1 MKEAY
6 QSLEELRKDYESD
19 EEEKP
24 KHKLRKISEHVFTS
38 IAFPML
44 SQARNAE
51 NCMNKLPVPEIN
63 KWDAL
68 VKALSVP
75 GGILRHKNCTGQCLH
90 ELAFQVEWK
99 PAPPGRSKKNA
110 LSGWAC
116 TPTTGWRASNSGA
129 LGYNLGEA
137 VVNLW
142 MKMQIEEVTPV
153 KKRKEATGAE
163 TCPSSG
169 AKTTRKK
176 QKKQQQ

>member
-6 QSLEELRKDYESD
+6 QSLEKLRKDYASD

-24 KHKLRKISEHVFTS
+24 NHKLHKISEHVFTS
-38 IAFPML
+38 IAFPTL
-44 SQARNAE
+44 SQAKNAAD
-51 NCMNKLPVPEIN
+51 CMNELPVPEID

-99 PAPPGRSKKNA
+99 PAPIGKAKNNP

-116 TPTTGWRASNSGA
+116 KPTTRIGSASNSGA

-137 VVNLW
+137 AVNLW
-142 MKMQIEEVTPV
+142 MKMQIEKNFIPV
-153 KKRKEATGAE
+153 RKRTEFHKIL
-163 TCPSSG
+163 
-169 AKTTRKK
+169 RKK
-176 QKKQQQ
+176 QKQQQ

>member
-68 VKALSVP
+68 VKALSIP
-75 GGILRHKNCTGQCLH
+75 GGILRDSNCTGQCLH
-90 ELAFQVEWK
+90 ELALKVEWQAGPIGK
-99 PAPPGRSKKNA
+99 AKKNS
-110 LSGWAC
+110 LCGWAC
-116 TPTTGWRASNSGA
+116 KPTTRIGSASNSGV

-142 MKMQIEEVTPV
+142 MKMQIEKNFIPV
-153 KKRKEATGAE
+153 RKRTEFHKIL
-163 TCPSSG
+163 
-169 AKTTRKK
+169 RKK
-176 QKKQQQ
+176 QKQQQ